1 MRKIVT
7 VADDA
12 DLAHL
17 VDLIDMLPGPDTRSF
32 WGEGSNSIGSKVG
45 HRLREILSGRGD
57 SSDVDYLAIYVLKY
71 LGRGNRHIPE
81 DRITANLRGASGLP
95 AAGHAWV
102 EDATRTAFTLVTRY
116 SLPVWNGAHRT
127 RGSAWLQG

>member
-7 VADDA
+7 VADDV

-17 VDLIDMLPGPDTRSF
+17 VDLIDMLPDPVRPF
-32 WGEGSNSIGSKVG
+32 WGEGPDSIGSKFRY
-45 HRLREILSGRGD
+45 RLRKILSGDGD

-71 LGRGNRHIPE
+71 LGRGNKHISE
-81 DRITANLRGASGLP
+81 EQITGNLRGAPGLP

-102 EDATRTAFTLVTRY
+102 EDATRTAWTLVTRY
-116 SLPVWNGAHRT
+116 SLPAW
-127 RGSAWLQG
+127 RGTHSAPGDAWLQD